1 MDKRFSNPSW
11 LDITHNLQNEI
22 EVKYLLSLLHH
33 SMTKI
38 LSRRLD
44 NQVFGPLNSVLCRR
58 NSWALVARDKHWG
71 TGHLGDSAHLKRQ
84 GTYNEENITSNS
96 HPWTSNVRN
105 LNNEKTS
112 AQYQCVPGLSSGGEG
127 PGDEASHFRD
137 RVDRQPTRLLTLT
150 ALYLPLGASG

>member
-11 LDITHNLQNEI
+11 QDITHNLQNEI

-33 SMTKI
+33 SMTNI

-44 NQVFGPLNSVLCRR
+44 NQVFGPLNSALCRR
-58 NSWALVARDKHWG
+58 HSWA
-71 TGHLGDSAHLKRQ
+71 LGDSAHLKRQ
-84 GTYNEENITSNS
+84 GTYNKESITSNS

-112 AQYQCVPGLSSGGEG
+112 AQYQCVPGLSSGGG
-127 PGDEASHFRD
+127 RALG
-137 RVDRQPTRLLTLT
+137 VDRKPTRLLTLT
-150 ALYLPLGASG
+150 ALYP

>member
-11 LDITHNLQNEI
+11 QDITHNLQNEI

-112 AQYQCVPGLSSGGEG
+112 AQYMICPEEYVPSDNIVLMYYTLINTVIQLTCVRKALVGL
-127 PGDEASHFRD
+127 
-137 RVDRQPTRLLTLT
+137 
-150 ALYLPLGASG
+150 